1 MDALCAYSF
10 PAQFGPSP
18 RHLKMLNV
26 DESALTNPGE
36 PRFGGL
42 TRDHNDKFS
51 KGYYCRIGYA
61 NILIDAEIIALF
73 HAIHFCWEVGLI
85 VT

>member
-1 MDALCAYSF
+1 MFFVLIVSLLSSV
-10 PAQFGPSP
+10 PP

-26 DESALTNPGE
+26 DESALTNPAE
-36 PRFGGL
+36 ARFGGL

-61 NILIDAEIIALF
+61 NIF
-73 HAIHFCWEVGLI
+73 VGK
-85 VT
+85 